1 MERMTAM
8 TNNVILREIHRDNKA
23 INRNLQRLAII
34 GLMGLL
40 GKCTKEARENNDTAV
55 KKLVKT
61 GVLLVALSEII
72 LLLGDFI
79 DYKKEKNL

>member
-40 GKCTKEARENNDTAV
+40 GKCAKEANENNDTAG

-79 DYKKEKNL
+79 DYKKEKNI

>member
-1 MERMTAM
+1 M

-34 GLMGLL
+34 GLIGLL
-40 GKCTKEARENNDTAV
+40 GQSAKETKKNNDTAE

-61 GVLLVALSEII
+61 GVLLVALSEIV

-79 DYKKEKNL
+79 DYMKEKKL